1 MKNRLLLV
9 SAFCGLL
16 LTEACRTT
24 NEHTQQQPALPVTEM
39 DSSARISLKNAPP
52 MPEWARNATI
62 YEINTRQFSHDGT
75 FNAIMDH
82 LPRLKELGVDILWF
96 MPIHPISQT
105 NKKGTLGNPYAVS
118 DYKAVNPNYG
128 TINDF
133 KLLVKRAHD
142 LGLRVI
148 IDWVPNHTGLDH
160 PWVKQ
165 HPDYYTKVNGKLS
178 PPIDASGKPT
188 NWDDVVDLN
197 YNNTAMRHAMIDA
210 MQFWLRECDIDGF
223 RCDVAGLVPN
233 DFWAEARPEL
243 DKVKTVFM
251 LAEWEDEPA
260 HFKSCFN
267 MNYGWGLYTVLK
279 AIAAG
284 ARPATS
290 IDTLIEKNRKQ
301 FPPWY
306 FQMHFTQ
313 NHDANSKGGSLSE
326 SFGPG
331 ADAFVIITHTL
342 EGMPLVYNGMESN
355 LNRRLN
361 YLEKE
366 QISWL
371 GYGKAG
377 FFRSL
382 LTLKHRNRAL
392 WNGLAGGKSVKI
404 TTDHDEAVYAF
415 YRQKDN
421 DKIMVVVNLSDQ
433 PQLIRLTSEGFEGI
447 YTEIFT
453 RQPTEIKPG
462 MSFSLK
468 PWEYRVYT
476 N

>member
-16 LTEACRTT
+16 LTASCRTT
-24 NEHTQQQPALPVTEM
+24 NEQTQQEAVESPT
-39 DSSARISLKNAPP
+39 DTSASQKAAPP
-52 MPEWARNATI
+52 MPEWARDATI
-62 YEINTRQFSHDGT
+62 YEVNTCQFSQEGT
-75 FNAIMDH
+75 FKGIMDH

-105 NKKGTLGNPYAVS
+105 NKKSKLGSPYAVA
-118 DYKAVNPNYG
+118 DYKAVNPDYG
-128 TINDF
+128 TISDF
-133 KLLVKRAHD
+133 KALVKRAHD

-160 PWVKQ
+160 NWVKT
-165 HPDYYTKVNGKLS
+165 HPEYYTTINGKISTPL
-178 PPIDASGKPT
+178 DATGKPT
-188 NWDDVVDLN
+188 NWTDVADLN
-197 YNNTAMRHAMIDA
+197 YDNQAMRKAMIEA

-233 DFWAEARPEL
+233 DFWAQARPEL
-243 DKVKTVFM
+243 DKIKTVFM
-251 LAEWEDEPA
+251 LAEWEDEPD

-267 MNYGWGLYTVLK
+267 MNYGWGLHTVLK
-279 AIAAG
+279 AISQG

-290 IDTLIEKNRKQ
+290 IDTLIEKNRKR

-313 NHDANSKGGSLSE
+313 NHDENNKNGPLSE

-331 ADAFVIITHTL
+331 ADAFLTLTHTL

-355 LNRRLN
+355 LNKRLIF
-361 YLEKE
+361 YEKE
-366 QISWL
+366 PISWAN
-371 GYGKAG
+371 YGKTD
-377 FFRSL
+377 FFKSL

-404 TTDHDEAVYAF
+404 PTDHDEAVYAF

-421 DKIMVVVNLSDQ
+421 DRVAVVVNLSAQ
-433 PQLIRLTSEGFEGI
+433 PQLIRLTGEGFEGI